1 MSHKLYLRLAIP
13 LTLSTMTTPLI
24 GAVDTA
30 VVGQLSNAAYIGGVA
45 VGAILFNTMYWLLGF
60 LRVST
65 SGFTAQAH
73 GAKDEQAVI
82 LSLVRPFLIAA
93 LAGCFFIL
101 FKQPIA
107 LLTMQIIEPSGQ
119 VQEHAL
125 NYIDIRI
132 WGAPFAL
139 INYVILGWLMGLSR
153 IKEAFYLQVGM
164 NVMNICL
171 DFLFVFAFS
180 WGVSGVAAA
189 TLIAEIASVVIGIL
203 FVIKIRSLPFQL
215 PPIRTV
221 LDWPALTKMLYVNRD
236 LFIRTVCLLI
246 MFNLFM
252 KMGAAYGTEV
262 LAVNAILIQ
271 IHYLMAYF
279 FDGFANASSI
289 FTGRAIGSNDKKGFK
304 RTLSL
309 SFQWSI
315 YSSIFIT
322 IFYYIFKESIIRFF
336 TQIQPVADLASHYGS
351 WLLLYP
357 ITACFGLV
365 FYGVFT
371 GVTRAAPVRNSMFY
385 SLLLFIIVLWA
396 ALPEYGNHGLWF
408 AFLMFSFGRSLFLM
422 MCLPRLN
429 RTLFNSSCAF
439 QKDVQTVMKK

>member
-1 MSHKLYLRLAIP
+1 MSHKSYLMLAIP
-13 LTLSTMTTPLI
+13 LTLATMTTPLI

-30 VVGQLSNAAYIGGVA
+30 VVGQLSNPAYIGGVA

-73 GAKDEQAVI
+73 GAKDEQAII
-82 LSLVRPFLIAA
+82 LSLVRPILIAV

-101 FKQPIA
+101 FKQPIS
-107 LLTMQIIEPSGQ
+107 LLAMQIIQPSDQ
-119 VQEHAL
+119 IQEHAL

-153 IKEAFYLQVGM
+153 IKETFYLQIGM
-164 NVMNICL
+164 NVINICL
-171 DFLFVFAFS
+171 DFLFVFTFS

-203 FVIKIRSLPFQL
+203 FVIKIRSLSFQI
-215 PPIRTV
+215 PPIKSM
-221 LDWPALTKMLYVNRD
+221 LDWAALTKMLYVNRD
-236 LFIRTVCLLI
+236 LFIRTACLLI

-252 KMGAAYGTEV
+252 KMGATFGTE
-262 LAVNAILIQ
+262 LFAVNAILIQ

-289 FTGRAIGSNDKKGFK
+289 LTGRAIGSNDKIGYKK
-304 RTLSL
+304 TLLL

-322 IFYYIFKESIIRFF
+322 IVYYYFKESIILMF
-336 TQIQPVADLASHYGS
+336 TSTQLVADLASHYGN

-371 GVTRAAPVRNSMFY
+371 GVTSSAPVRNSMFY
-385 SLLLFIIVLWA
+385 SLLLFIIVLWV

-408 AFLMFSFGRSLFLM
+408 AFLKFSFGRSLFLM

-429 RTLFNSSCAF
+429 RSLFKGSGF
-439 QKDVQTVMKK
+439 QKVV